1 MARVVITG
9 ANRGI
14 GFALCRGFLARGYE
28 VIGTSR
34 QESKALEAIGV
45 QVESLDVSDPV
56 SVNALSERLKDT
68 PIDIL
73 INNAGILSRDDLG
86 SLDFDDIEQQFRV
99 NAMGP
104 LRVSQALRTNLGKG
118 SKVVIVTSRMGSM
131 DDNTSGRMY
140 GYRMSK
146 AAVNMVGKGLSRD
159 LAPDG
164 IAVLLLHPGY
174 VITDMTNQRGNWTAE
189 AAAESMLARIEEL
202 QLGHSGAFWH
212 ADGTEL
218 PW

>member
-1 MARVVITG
+1 MSRVLVTG

-14 GFALCRGFLARGYE
+14 GLALCRGFLKRGYD

-34 QESKALEAIGV
+34 QPSSELEAIGV
-45 QVESLDVSDPV
+45 QGESLDVSDPL
-56 SVNALSERLKDT
+56 SIHALSNRLKDT

-73 INNAGILSRDDLG
+73 VNNAGVLSRDDLG
-86 SLDFDDIEQQFRV
+86 SLNFDDIEQQFRV

-104 LRVSQALRTNLGKG
+104 LRVSQALRTNLGEG
-118 SKVVIVTSRMGSM
+118 SKIVIITSRMGSM

-202 QLGHSGAFWH
+202 QLGQSGAFWH

>member
-1 MARVVITG
+1 MRRVLVTG

-14 GFALCRGFLARGYE
+14 GLALCSGFLKRGYE

-34 QESKALEAIGV
+34 QASSELEALGV
-45 QVESLDVSDPV
+45 QVETLDVSNPQ
-56 SVNALSERLKDT
+56 SIQALSNRLEDT
-68 PIDIL
+68 PIDVL
-73 INNAGILSRDDLG
+73 VNNAGILSRDDLD
-86 SLDFDDIEQQFRV
+86 SLDFDAIQHQFQV

-104 LRVSQALRTNLGKG
+104 LRVSQALRTNLRTG
-118 SKVVIVTSRMGSM
+118 SKIVIITSRMGSM

-174 VITDMTNQRGNWTAE
+174 VITDMTQQRGNWTAT

-202 QLGHSGAFWH
+202 QLGQSGAFWH